1 MLFKK
6 HKWDATWAK
15 EEEFRLIANHIL
27 KLAQSL
33 DYVVVGVNEYYTSK
47 KCPVCFEFVYQV
59 NIRRLYCKT
68 CESFIHHDVM
78 AGHNICNI
86 IQGYLMEQKRPDYL
100 QPVDKDGRRPWQ
112 EDLNSTEG
120 AGSNSSTSTTTHAN
134 PRSSPAQGSK
144 KRKPVGDNKL
154 RPSPSRQSKKC
165 KAREED
171 EQMEALVS
179 ELL

>member
-1 MLFKK
+1 M
-6 HKWDATWAK
+6 
-15 EEEFRLIANHIL
+15 
-27 KLAQSL
+27 
-33 DYVVVGVNEYYTSK
+33 VGVNEYYTSK

-59 NIRRLYCKT
+59 NICHLYCKT

-112 EDLNSTEG
+112 EDLNSAEG
-120 AGSNSSTSTTTHAN
+120 AGSNSSTEGAESNSSTSNTTHAK

-144 KRKPVGDNKL
+144 KRKPVGDNQL